1 MSVPL
6 LDLRAQ
12 HATIRAEVEEAVHR
26 VMDSQH
32 FILGEDVAAFER
44 EVADRVGAAHA
55 VGVASGTDALLLA
68 LRAVGITSGQEVVVP
83 TFTFFATA
91 GAVVNAGG
99 RPVFVDIEPR
109 SFNLDPGRL
118 EEALTERTGAIIA
131 VHLFGQCADM
141 DPILSLA
148 AARSIPVI
156 EDAAQAI
163 GARYGERPAGSMGS
177 EGCFSFFPSKNLG
190 GYGDGGLVTTRDPD
204 LAARVRRL
212 RVHGQSG
219 TYLHR
224 EVGFNSRLDA
234 LQAAVLRVKLRFLD
248 DWAEARRRNAERYRE
263 AFRAAGLAMEEG
275 GPVGLPE
282 ELPGRYHV
290 YNQFVIRVQGRD
302 ALQAWLKE
310 RGIGTAVY
318 YPLPLHRQEC
328 FADLGQAGGD
338 LPVAQAACDEVLAL
352 PVFPELSAAQ
362 QEEVVDAVR
371 AFYAEGR

>member
-12 HATIRAEVEEAVHR
+12 HATIRAEVEAAVHR

-32 FILGEDVAAFER
+32 FILGEEVAAFER

-55 VGVASGTDALLLA
+55 IGVASGTDALLLA
-68 LRAVGITSGQEVVVP
+68 LRAVGIASGQEVVVP

-91 GAVVNAGG
+91 GAVINAGG

-141 DPILSLA
+141 EPILGLA
-148 AARSIPVI
+148 AARGIPVI

-163 GARYGERPAGSMGS
+163 GARYRERPAGSMGS

-190 GYGDGGLVTTRDPD
+190 GYGDGGLVATGDPD

-219 TYLHR
+219 TYLHQ

-248 DWAEARRRNAERYRE
+248 GWAEGRRRNAERYRE
-263 AFRAAGLAMEEG
+263 AFRAAGLAVEAG

-282 ELPGRYHV
+282 ELPDRYHV
-290 YNQFVIRVQGRD
+290 YNQFVIRVERRD

-328 FADLGQAGGD
+328 FADLGQGGRD
-338 LPVAQAACDEVLAL
+338 LPVAQAACREVLAL
-352 PVFPELSAAQ
+352 PVFPELAAAQ
-362 QEEVVDAVR
+362 QDEVVDDVC
-371 AFYAEGR
+371 AFYAEAR